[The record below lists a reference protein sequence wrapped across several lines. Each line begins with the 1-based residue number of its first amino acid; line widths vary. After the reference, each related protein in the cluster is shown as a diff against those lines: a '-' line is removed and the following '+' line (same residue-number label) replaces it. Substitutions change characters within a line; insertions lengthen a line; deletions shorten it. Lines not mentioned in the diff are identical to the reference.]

1 MTLFMVVTS
10 DKYQLPVMICESR
23 KELVNKLSLSY
34 SCVQK
39 HLRGE
44 VNKHIIYKV
53 EVDEE

>member
-23 KELVNKLSLSY
+23 KELVNKLNLSY

-39 HLRGE
+39 TLKR
-44 VNKHIIYKV
+44 
-53 EVDEE
+53 